1 MSIIDNDRVIFL
13 DEIKNALPSA
23 DRLDIQTGYFYFS
36 GFSELADSLKDI
48 NMRVIVGMDIDPKLV
63 VAKKITENYD
73 LSRARGDEPLTE
85 TAKIQ
90 NYRESFL
97 ALMNNTDLFDEDR
110 LTQSIDIFFQKII
123 DGSLEIK
130 MNLNPQHGKY
140 YVLHNKPEYSHGGS
154 FKGLRFMGSSNFTL
168 AGLKGQGEIMEVS
181 RQTDDYEEYANKFQG
196 AWDDAKSV
204 PVLDKHL
211 AKEFVSVVKENSA
224 IFNEPTPY
232 QVYVRILK
240 ELFDIPSKKS
250 IKTPSQL
257 TAGKYKDF
265 EYQSDAI
272 KQGLSI
278 LNTYGGALI
287 ADVVGLGKSIIASGI
302 AANLNLKTI
311 VIAPPHL
318 VKQWEDYSYE
328 FGYNTRVYSSGR
340 IEAAIKE
347 NNYDTEQLVI
357 VDEAHRYRNEDTFDY
372 QSLHKLCLNKK
383 VLLLTATPFNNDPKD
398 VFALVKL
405 FDTPSQ
411 SRINTVENL
420 SIEFRELIIE
430 YKKLRDKAKKLDEK
444 EIHERTE
451 KIAIKMRQMIEPI
464 LIRRSRLDLK
474 RIDRYNT
481 DLISQGYEMSDVLP
495 PKLLEFELGNL
506 AKLYFDTLEKI
517 SDPDQGF
524 SAARYQSAK
533 FIADDKKFAELMK
546 NYYNNVDDFT
556 QAQVNLAKFMRR
568 FLVMRFESSIAAF
581 KSTLD
586 NFIANH
592 ELIVQWW
599 EKFEYVPV
607 YKKGKIPDPANLELL
622 YSDSEVS
629 EQLSE
634 DALKDALKSP
644 QLSKDVKRGLILIP
658 ASLMKKEF
666 ISNVRRDIELLKSLK
681 QDWFIDNKIHDDPKI
696 DNLTVNLQKL
706 ISENKDRKIIIFT
719 AYTDTADY
727 VHKHLKDNGFR
738 IFEYTGASSTSNN
751 KECVKA
757 NFDAGLEAKLQKND
771 YEILIATDAIS
782 EGYNLHRAGVIF
794 NYDIPYNPVRVV
806 QRVGR
811 INRINKRV
819 FKELL
824 IFNSFPTA
832 IGENEVQTKR
842 ISTLKVHLMNTLYG
856 SDTQV
861 LTDDEQLESFFV
873 DTFNEEV
880 ERDESES
887 WDAKYRNLWDKL
899 KYDKSL
905 ANEIANIKQRS
916 FLARKHNQKG
926 MLLYGQKGLGAS
938 IFVTNI
944 QQEMMT
950 RVSAEEILEFF
961 ESEKEEK
968 SISKSPHFK
977 EQFIIGKSKLFKK
990 DRLPDNKGRRGDAIN
1005 VLDLIIQNSENSQIK
1020 AHARDARKIITE
1032 LDGFP
1037 EGTLKRINELAKDY
1051 LIDND
1056 YSSAFET
1063 LKEIAPQDY
1072 MQAIYGRANAL
1083 ENEPESLLIAEEL
1096 L

>member
-1 MSIIDNDRVIFL
+1 MSIIDNDKVVFL
-13 DEIKNALPSA
+13 NEIKNALPSA
-23 DRLDIQTGYFYFS
+23 DRLDIQTGYFFFS
-36 GFSELADSLKDI
+36 GFSELADSLKSI
-48 NMRVIVGMDIDPKLV
+48 KMRVIVGMDIDPKIV
-63 VAKKITENYD
+63 TAKKITEDYD

-97 ALMNNTDLFDEDR
+97 ALMNNTDLFDEER
-110 LTQSIDIFFQKII
+110 LTQSIDIFFEKIV
-123 DGSLEIK
+123 DGTLEIK
-130 MNLNPQHGKY
+130 MNFSPQHGKY
-140 YVLHNKPEYSHGGS
+140 YVLHNKPEYSQGGS

-181 RQTDDYEEYANKFQG
+181 RQTDDYEEYSKNFEQV
-196 AWDDAKSV
+196 WSDAKSV
-204 PVLDKHL
+204 SVLDKHL
-211 AKEFVSVVKENSA
+211 ADDFIKAVKEKSA
-224 IFNEPTPY
+224 VFNEPSPY
-232 QVYVRILK
+232 LVYVRILK
-240 ELFDIPSKKS
+240 ELFETPLKKS

-257 TAGKYKDF
+257 TSGKYKDF

-272 KQGLSI
+272 KQGISI
-278 LNTYGGALI
+278 LNTYGGAILS
-287 ADVVGLGKSIIASGI
+287 DVVGLGKSIIASGI

-347 NNYDTEQLVI
+347 NNYETEQLII

-372 QSLHKLCLNKK
+372 QNLHKLCLNNKI
-383 VLLLTATPFNNDPKD
+383 LLLTATPFNNDPKD

-420 SIEFRELIIE
+420 SIEFRDLITK
-430 YKKLRDKAKKLDEK
+430 YKKLRDMAKKLDEK
-444 EIHERTE
+444 EIHIRTE
-451 KIAIKMRQMIEPI
+451 EIAIKMRQMIEPI

-481 DLISQGYEMSDVLP
+481 DLVSQGYEMSVVLP
-495 PKLLEFELGNL
+495 PKLLEFELGKL

-517 SDPDQGF
+517 TDPEQGF
-524 SAARYQSAK
+524 SAARYQPAK
-533 FIADDKKFAELMK
+533 FIDDEKQFAELMK

-556 QAQVNLAKFMRR
+556 QAQVNLSRFMRR

-599 EKFEYVPV
+599 EKFNYVPV
-607 YKKGKIPDPANLELL
+607 YKKGKIPDPSNLELVS
-622 YSDSEVS
+622 SDLEIS

-634 DALKDALKSP
+634 DTLKEALESP
-644 QLSKDVKRGLILIP
+644 QLSRDVQRGLILIP
-658 ASLMKKEF
+658 ANLMQKEF

-681 QDWFIDNKIHDDPKI
+681 QDWFKDNEIHEDPKI
-696 DNLTVNLQKL
+696 DNLTDQLNKL
-706 ISENKDRKIIIFT
+706 LSENKNRKIIIFT

-727 VHKHLKDNGFR
+727 VYEHLKKNALKV
-738 IFEYTGASSTSNN
+738 IEYTGANSNAEN
-751 KECVKA
+751 KEKVMV
-757 NFDAGLEAKLQKND
+757 NFDAGLDPDKQKNEFD
-771 YEILIATDAIS
+771 ILVATDAIS
-782 EGYNLHRAGVIF
+782 EGYNLHRAGVII

-806 QRVGR
+806 QRIGR

-819 FKELL
+819 FKELY

-832 IGENEVQTKR
+832 IGESEVQTKR
-842 ISTLKVHLMNTLYG
+842 ISTLKLHLMNTLIG
-856 SDTQV
+856 TDTQV
-861 LTDDEQLESFFV
+861 LTDDEQLESYFV
-873 DTFNEEV
+873 DTFEEEV
-880 ERDESES
+880 KRDESES

-905 ANEIANIKQRS
+905 MDEISTIKQRS
-916 FLARKHNQKG
+916 FLARKHSQKG
-926 MLLYGQKGLGAS
+926 MLFFGQKGKGAS

-944 QQEMMT
+944 DREIMS
-950 RVSAEEILEFF
+950 RVSAEEILGYFQAEK
-961 ESEKEEK
+961 SEE
-968 SISKSPHFK
+968 SISKSAAFK
-977 EQFIIGKSKLFKK
+977 ELFVVGKSKLFKK

-1005 VLDLIIQNSENSQIK
+1005 VLDLIVQNSEDSRIK

-1037 EGTLKRINELAKDY
+1037 DGTLKRINELARDY
-1051 LIDND
+1051 LASNN
-1056 YSSAFET
+1056 YATAFEV
-1063 LKEIAPQDY
+1063 LKEITPQDY
-1072 MQAIYGRANAL
+1072 MQAIYARANSL

>member
-1 MSIIDNDRVIFL
+1 MGIINNEKVVFL

-23 DRLDIQTGYFYFS
+23 DKLDIQTGYFFFS
-36 GFSELADSLKDI
+36 GFSELAESLKNI
-48 NMRVIVGMDIDPKLV
+48 KMRIIVGMDIDPKIIT
-63 VAKKITENYD
+63 AKKITEDYD

-85 TAKIQ
+85 TAKVQ

-97 ALMNNTDLFDEDR
+97 ALMNNTDLFDEER
-110 LTQSIDIFFQKII
+110 LTQAIDIFFEKII

-140 YVLHNKPEYSHGGS
+140 YVLHNKPEHSQGGS

-168 AGLKGQGEIMEVS
+168 SGLKGQGEIMEVS
-181 RQTDDYEEYANKFQG
+181 RQTDDYEEYSKEFEQ
-196 AWDDAKSV
+196 AWGEAKSV
-204 PVLDKHL
+204 SVLDKHL
-211 AKEFVSVVKENSA
+211 AEDFIKVVKEQSA
-224 IFNEPTPY
+224 VFNEPAPY
-232 QVYVRILK
+232 TVFVRILK
-240 ELFDIPSKKS
+240 ELFETPSKKS

-257 TAGKYKDF
+257 TSGKYKDF

-278 LNTYGGALI
+278 LNTYGGAI
-287 ADVVGLGKSIIASGI
+287 VADVVGLGKSIIASGI
-302 AANLNLKTI
+302 ASNLNLKTI

-347 NNYDTEQLVI
+347 NDYDTEQLVI

-372 QSLHKLCLNKK
+372 QNLHKLCLNNKI
-383 VLLLTATPFNNDPKD
+383 LLLTATPFNNDPKD

-430 YKKLRDKAKKLDEK
+430 YKKLREAAKKLEEK
-444 EIHERTE
+444 EIHKRTE
-451 KIAIKMRQMIEPI
+451 EIATKMRQMIEPI

-474 RIDRYNT
+474 RIERYNT
-481 DLISQGYEMSDVLP
+481 DLISQGYEMSEVLP
-495 PKLLEFELGNL
+495 PRLLEFELGNL
-506 AKLYFDTLEKI
+506 AELYFDTLEKI
-517 SDPDQGF
+517 TDTEQGF
-524 SAARYQSAK
+524 SAARYQPAK
-533 FIADDKKFAELMK
+533 FIDDEKKFAELMK

-568 FLVMRFESSIAAF
+568 FMVMRFESSIAAF

-599 EKFEYVPV
+599 EQFNYVPV
-607 YKKGKIPDPANLELL
+607 YKKGKIPDPSNLELVS
-622 YSDSEVS
+622 SDSEIS
-629 EQLSE
+629 EQFSE
-634 DALKDALKSP
+634 DALKEALNSP
-644 QLSKDVKRGLILIP
+644 QLSNDVQRGLILIP
-658 ASLMKKEF
+658 TNLMQKEF
-666 ISNVRRDIELLKSLK
+666 ISNIRQDIELLKSLK
-681 QDWFIDNKIHDDPKI
+681 LAWFKDNEIHEDPKV
-696 DNLTVNLQKL
+696 DNLTVNLRKL
-706 ISENKDRKIIIFT
+706 MRENKDRKVIIFT

-727 VHKHLKDNGFR
+727 VFKHLKNEGFR
-738 IFEYTGASSTSNN
+738 ALEYTGANSTAEN
-751 KECVKA
+751 KERVMS
-757 NFDAGLEAKLQKND
+757 NFDAGLDTDQQKNEFD
-771 YEILIATDAIS
+771 ILVATDAIS
-782 EGYNLHRAGVIF
+782 EGYNLHRAGVII
-794 NYDIPYNPVRVV
+794 NYDIPYNPVRVI

-819 FKELL
+819 FKELY

-832 IGENEVQTKR
+832 IGESEVQTKR
-842 ISTLKVHLMNTLYG
+842 ISTLKVHLMNALIGT
-856 SDTQV
+856 DTQV
-861 LTDDEQLESFFV
+861 LTDDEQLESYFV

-880 ERDESES
+880 KRDESES

-905 ANEIANIKQRS
+905 IDEVATIKQRS
-916 FLARKHNQKG
+916 FLARKHTQKG
-926 MLLYGQKGLGAS
+926 MLLYGQKGMGAS
-938 IFVTNI
+938 IFVTNV
-944 QQEMMT
+944 EREAMT
-950 RVSAEEILEFF
+950 RVSAEEILGYF
-961 ESEKEEK
+961 EAERNEEAVKK
-968 SISKSPHFK
+968 SSGFK
-977 EQFIIGKSKLFKK
+977 DQFVVGKSKLFKK

-1005 VLDLIIQNSENSQIK
+1005 VLDLIIQNSVDSRIK

-1051 LIDND
+1051 LAND
-1056 YSSAFET
+1056 DYAGAFET
-1063 LKEIAPQDY
+1063 LKDIIPQDY